1 MSVLAQTRP
10 LWLLHLCEDLFDVAE
25 GRGGQCQRMFGG
37 ENLDVSE
44 VRTQESG
51 ERMRTLTMAA
61 LMRFT
66 MSAIAAGRYV

>member
-1 MSVLAQTRP
+1 
-10 LWLLHLCEDLFDVAE
+10 
-25 GRGGQCQRMFGG
+25 MFGG